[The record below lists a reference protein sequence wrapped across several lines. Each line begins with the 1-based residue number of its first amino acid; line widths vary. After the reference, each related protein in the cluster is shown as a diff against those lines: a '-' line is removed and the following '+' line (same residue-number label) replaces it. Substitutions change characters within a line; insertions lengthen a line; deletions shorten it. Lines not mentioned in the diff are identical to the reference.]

1 MPNQPNHFFAGSQ
14 HTNCSAC
21 TQWYVWRGCGQQVT
35 YIHHGRECH
44 GYLWAGFV
52 QGWNDHIKN
61 IFNDFEV
68 WIYLGFNGTKP
79 PRMTAAHIIC
89 SLNCVCLLNIKLGW
103 DPRAYE
109 CIFCRVTLAFRKN
122 GAFAFWNLPL
132 TSSSVC
138 FSSVRLI
145 LSLALLTVTAEPE
158 ADLDQGGANIV
169 PKLFAVACISLT
181 KWACPVGVSITGIT
195 SIQFCGKHWQAMFSL
210 QL

>member
-1 MPNQPNHFFAGSQ
+1 MKEAHQNVIALNLMIQDNATFMNSWYIQGQGKRDNTSKLRSCWPCVCGGEDDARGRTLFHTFQRKGSGAHFLAGSQ

-21 TQWYVWRGCGQQVT
+21 IQWYVWRGCGQQVT

-89 SLNCVCLLNIKLGW
+89 SLNGVCLLNINLGEI
-103 DPRAYE
+103 PEHMNVY
-109 CIFCRVTLAFRKN
+109 
-122 GAFAFWNLPL
+122 FAG
-132 TSSSVC
+132 
-138 FSSVRLI
+138 
-145 LSLALLTVTAEPE
+145 LL
-158 ADLDQGGANIV
+158 
-169 PKLFAVACISLT
+169 
-181 KWACPVGVSITGIT
+181 
-195 SIQFCGKHWQAMFSL
+195 
-210 QL
+210 